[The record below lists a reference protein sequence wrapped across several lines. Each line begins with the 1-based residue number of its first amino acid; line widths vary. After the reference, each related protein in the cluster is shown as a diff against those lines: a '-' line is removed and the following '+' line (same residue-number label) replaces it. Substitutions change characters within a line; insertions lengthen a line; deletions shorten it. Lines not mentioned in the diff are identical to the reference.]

1 MTMFAGDDGNLLG
14 TSRGRNPTDN
24 DCRMSVNMDT
34 GRAPKAGETQDHMEK
49 DSGEGEGKSRME
61 IME

>member
-1 MTMFAGDDGNLLG
+1 MDI
-14 TSRGRNPTDN
+14 
-24 DCRMSVNMDT
+24 NMDT
-34 GRAPKAGETQDHMEK
+34 GRAPKVMETQEHMEK